1 MDGIR
6 RIAESNEANNN
17 GEATARIG
25 IAWIQ
30 HQTLQRT
37 QLGEKVGVGADW
49 LLKHE
54 LDESGGGQMGLQ
66 RIDGQRW
73 NG

>member
-6 RIAESNEANNN
+6 RIAESDEASND
-17 GEATARIG
+17 GEVTARTG

-37 QLGEKVGVGADW
+37 QLGGKVGVGAGW

-54 LDESGGGQMGLQ
+54 LDEFGGEQMGLQ

>member
-6 RIAESNEANNN
+6 RIAESNEASNN
-17 GEATARIG
+17 GEATAGTG

-49 LLKHE
+49 LLKRE
-54 LDESGGGQMGLQ
+54 LDESGGEQMGLQ